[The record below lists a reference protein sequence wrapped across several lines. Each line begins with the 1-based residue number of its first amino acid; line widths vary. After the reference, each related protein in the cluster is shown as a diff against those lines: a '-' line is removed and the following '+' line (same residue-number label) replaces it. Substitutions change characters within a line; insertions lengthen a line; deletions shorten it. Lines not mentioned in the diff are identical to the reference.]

1 MVNSMTAYGR
11 AVKQTETKII
21 TVELKSVNNR
31 YFDCSVK
38 LPRVYSPLEEKVRSF
53 IQTGGISRGKIDVY
67 ITVNVISGVSGTIVL
82 DEEYAESYIKA
93 LHTLSEKFDLHDDI
107 STMRVAANRDVF
119 ITLSAEEDTEK
130 DWEEFLPVLTEA
142 LDNFKAMRAAEG
154 ERLTRDLMAKKENL
168 MALAAKV
175 GEKAAVATEKYRA
188 KLEAK
193 LRQVLDDMQVT
204 PDEGRILTECAI
216 YADKV
221 AVDEELV
228 RLASHFKA
236 FDEMFT
242 SGEPIG
248 RKIDFLLQEMNRE
261 VNTTGSKCNDSEI
274 SHLVVDMKAELE
286 KIREQIQNIE

>member
-11 AVKQTETKII
+11 AVKQTESKII

-31 YFDCSVK
+31 YFDCSIK
-38 LPRVYSPLEEKVRSF
+38 MPRIYSGLEEKVRTL

-67 ITVNVISGVSGTIVL
+67 VSVEIISGASETVTV
-82 DEEYAESYIKA
+82 DEAYAESYIAA
-93 LHTLSEKFDLHDDI
+93 LRTLSERFNLPNDI
-107 STMRVAANRDVF
+107 STMRVASNRDVF
-119 ITLSAEEDTEK
+119 ITVANKDDPEK
-130 DWEEFLPVLTEA
+130 DWEELKPVLEEA
-142 LDNFKAMRAAEG
+142 LECFKQTRAREG
-154 ERLTRDLMAKKENL
+154 ERLIRDIAVKKNNL
-168 MALAAKV
+168 MALADKV
-175 GEKAAVATEKYRA
+175 GVLAEKATEKYRTR
-188 KLEAK
+188 LEAK
-193 LRQVLDDMQVT
+193 LRSVLEDMVVT

-236 FDEMFT
+236 FDEILA
-242 SGEPIG
+242 SNEPVG

-261 VNTTGSKCNDSEI
+261 VNTTGSKCNDAEI
-274 SHLVVDMKAELE
+274 AHIVVDMKAELE